1 MKRFF
6 TRLDAALDGLRTV
19 TEVATVLL
27 FVSVTVVVVTSIYF
41 RFVINESIT
50 WSEEF
55 VRFTLFWSILL
66 AASLVSDDDEHLRVE
81 VGLRLL
87 GPMGKLIVRK
97 FAHVVTLVYSAALF
111 FEGIDLVQKA
121 NSTSPAMRFPMSIV
135 FLAMVVGAALIA
147 VFTLRVLIRG
157 GHESHRT

>member
-27 FVSVTVVVVTSIYF
+27 FVSFTVVVVTSIYF

-97 FAHVVTLVYSAALF
+97 FAHVVTLVL
-111 FEGIDLVQKA
+111 Q
-121 NSTSPAMRFPMSIV
+121 RR
-135 FLAMVVGAALIA
+135 A
-147 VFTLRVLIRG
+147 VL
-157 GHESHRT
+157 